1 MNAAEVKQPSFDTL
15 LLAIKNSSANLNA
28 NINSTHAEI
37 QATRTDLIT
46 SSIHDTWTG
55 LTSSIEAVSTKLDEI
70 NVATNARIDKLDA
83 GI

>member
-1 MNAAEVKQPSFDTL
+1 MSSHATGTASILPKLSPPSSPVRVNAAEVKQPSFDTL

-46 SSIHDTWTG
+46 SSIHDT
-55 LTSSIEAVSTKLDEI
+55 
-70 NVATNARIDKLDA
+70 
-83 GI
+83 